1 MKQSILLILL
11 FSITEATLSQQS
23 DFVVLKKRNNRT
35 IKTYYPG
42 SFISAIT
49 HNGFSINGYI
59 KDIRHDSIII
69 LQEERRLMPTDFGS
83 TLDTMSYTIGIDY
96 RDIKKFQYTSQ
107 YTWGRKRGFAEI
119 TLPRL
124 MIIGGTGY
132 ILLEAINTVYRKE
145 SITSNNKLVS
155 LGIAA
160 GVAAAGL
167 AIVHFQNRTDKAGGK
182 YKVIYVKNTK

>member
-1 MKQSILLILL
+1 MKQSLLFILL
-11 FSITEATLSQQS
+11 FSITEVTLSQQS

-42 SFISAIT
+42 SFISAVT
-49 HNGFSINGYI
+49 HNGFSINGFI

-69 LQEERRLMPTDFGS
+69 LQQERRLMATDFGS
-83 TLDTMSYTIGIDY
+83 ALDTLSYTIGIDY

-107 YTWGRKRGFAEI
+107 YTWGRKRGFAEV

-124 MIIGGTGY
+124 MIIGGTGF
-132 ILLEAINTVYRKE
+132 ILLELVNTVYRKE
-145 SITSNNKLVS
+145 SLTANNKLTP

-160 GVAAAGL
+160 GVVAAGL
-167 AIVHFQNRTDKAGGK
+167 AIVHSQNRTDKAGGR